1 MKGRRVFW
9 CLLPMALATW
19 ACGGGTPQSATPT
32 LAPGTPEP
40 STPVGP
46 PSAEPTETQAP
57 SSLPG
62 PWAED
67 ASIAI
72 RGSGEF
78 VQQTEAALDLLERL
92 APDAHR
98 KILTYVEVIEQGEHS
113 GMWAFENPPRYEVGD
128 ATAFA
133 SLPWY
138 ASTIAH
144 DATHSELYYNYLLAH
159 SGQAVPQ
166 EAWAGV
172 ESERFCNAYQVDVLT
187 LIGGSAGE
195 IEYLAGLSG
204 DHCDLDGDGDCDW
217 HDYNA
222 RDW

>member
-1 MKGRRVFW
+1 MNRNQRLGW
-9 CLLPMALATW
+9 CLVSLGLAGW
-19 ACGGGTPQSATPT
+19 ACGGNPTPPPALPPT
-32 LAPGTPEP
+32 SRPPAAETESQQT
-40 STPVGP
+40 STM
-46 PSAEPTETQAP
+46 
-57 SSLPG
+57 PG

-67 ASIAI
+67 DEVTI
-72 RGSGEF
+72 RGSDDF
-78 VQQTEAALDLLERL
+78 VRRTEEALALLESQ
-92 APDAHR
+92 APDAYE

-144 DATHSELYYNYLLAH
+144 DSTHSELYYNYLLAH
-159 SGQAVPQ
+159 PGGSVPQ

-172 ESERFCNAYQVDVLT
+172 ESERFCNSYQLGVLT
-187 LIGGSAGE
+187 LVGGAAGE

-204 DHCDLDGDGDCDW
+204 DHCDLDDDGDCDW
-217 HDYNA
+217 DDYNA